1 MTAPMKWRACHASRP
16 HPAETANG
24 DVAVVRQEQGAVLV
38 AIVDGLGHGIHA
50 NAAAATA
57 ASFLHTVSMTLSAE
71 TMCRRLHDALR
82 GTRGV
87 VATIVYV
94 TGDQL
99 HGCGVGNVELRTVG
113 ATVSAVLNPGILGVR
128 ALRFRAFEAVVSGT
142 ARLHLFSDG
151 ISSRFDPAKFANLP
165 LEEACQQ
172 ILQQWSKPTDDA
184 SILILENKT

>member
-1 MTAPMKWRACHASRP
+1 MTALMKWRASHASRP

-24 DVAVVRQEQGAVLV
+24 DIAVVRQEEGALLV

-57 ASFLHTVSMTLSAE
+57 ASFLHTVSLTLSTE
-71 TMCRRLHDALR
+71 IMCRRLHEALR

-87 VATIVYV
+87 AATIVHV
-94 TGDQL
+94 AGDQL
-99 HGCGVGNVELRTVG
+99 HGCGIGNVELRSVG

-128 ALRFRAFEAVVSGT
+128 ALRFRAFDAVVSRT

-151 ISSRFDPAKFANLP
+151 ISSRFDPARFAELP
-165 LEEACQQ
+165 LEAACQQ
-172 ILQQWSKPTDDA
+172 ILQQWSRPTDDA
-184 SILILENKT
+184 SILILENNA